1 VSESLYMVDPGLFKR
16 VFMAVLLFVWRQ
28 DRVYPV

>member
-1 VSESLYMVDPGLFKR
+1 VSESLYMVDPRLFRR
-16 VFMAVLLFVWRQ
+16 VFVVVLLFVWRQ